1 MASLKTK
8 NRLLYGVGINDVER
22 HVWTKID
29 DKRVCCPFYS
39 VWQGMLMRCYAEQ
52 LHVKRPS
59 YIGCEVVEPWK
70 RLTIFEKW
78 MQTQDWE
85 GKQLDKDILLPGN
98 KVYSSDTCV
107 FVSSSL
113 NCFLLDSAANRGN
126 YPIGVYWDKDN
137 NRYKAQCNNPFTRKQ
152 EALGRFD
159 DPNEAYLV
167 WKAKK
172 HEHALTYAE
181 QQTDPR
187 IAEAL
192 RTRYI

>member
-1 MASLKTK
+1 MTSLKTK

-22 HVWTKID
+22 HVWTKVD
-29 DKRVCCPFYS
+29 GKRVCCPFYS
-39 VWQGMLMRCYAEQ
+39 VWQGMLMRCYAAQ

-70 RLTIFEKW
+70 RLTVFEQW
-78 MQTQDWE
+78 MQTQDWK
-85 GKQLDKDILLPGN
+85 GRHLDKDILFPEN
-98 KVYSSDTCV
+98 KIYGPDTCI
-107 FVSSSL
+107 FVPAGL
-113 NCFLLDSAANRGN
+113 NSFLLDSAANRGE

-137 NRYKAQCNNPFTRKQ
+137 NRYKAQCNNPFTGKQ
-152 EALGRFD
+152 ETLGRFN

-172 HEHALTYAE
+172 YEHALTYAD

-192 RTRYI
+192 RTRYL